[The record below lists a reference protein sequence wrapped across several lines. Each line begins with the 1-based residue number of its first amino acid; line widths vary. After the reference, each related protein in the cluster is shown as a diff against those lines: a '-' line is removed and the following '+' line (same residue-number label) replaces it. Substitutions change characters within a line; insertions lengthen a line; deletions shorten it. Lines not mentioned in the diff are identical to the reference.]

1 VKDAALDAAL
11 LLAHEQNDHEQLV
24 TLYRKAG
31 LSCIDTKNVD
41 AGCFY
46 LTHAYIFALELGSPK
61 ARELHQI
68 LVSYGR
74 EE

>member
-1 VKDAALDAAL
+1 VNLAELDAAL
-11 LLAHEQNDHEQLV
+11 LQAHIDFDLDGLV
-24 TLYRKAG
+24 TLYQKAG
-31 LSCIDTKNVD
+31 LSCIDANDVD

-46 LTHAYIFALELGSPK
+46 LTHAYIFALEAGFSK
-61 ARELHQI
+61 AHEIHKV

>member
-1 VKDAALDAAL
+1 VNLAKLDVALLQAHAGNDLDA
-11 LLAHEQNDHEQLV
+11 LV
-24 TLYRKAG
+24 TLYQKAG
-31 LSCIDTKNVD
+31 LSCLDANEVD

-46 LTHAYIFALELGSPK
+46 LTHAYIFALETGS
-61 ARELHQI
+61 ARAGDIHTI

>member
-1 VKDAALDAAL
+1 MTLADLDAAL
-11 LLAHEQNDHEQLV
+11 LQAHADYDLDRLV
-24 TLYRKAG
+24 TLYQKAG
-31 LSCIDTKNVD
+31 LSCIDANDVD

-46 LTHAYIFALELGSPK
+46 LTHAYIFALEAGTSK
-61 ARELHQI
+61 AREIHKV

>member
-1 VKDAALDAAL
+1 MNEAKLDAAL
-11 LLAHEQNDHEQLV
+11 LLAHENNDSEQLV
-24 TLYRKAG
+24 ALYQKAG
-31 LSCIDTKNVD
+31 LSCIDAKNVD

-46 LTHAYIFALELGSPK
+46 LTHAYIFALEMGSPN
-61 ARELHQI
+61 AGELHKV

>member
-1 VKDAALDAAL
+1 VNDAALDTDFLRAN
-11 LLAHEQNDHEQLV
+11 EQSDHEQLV
-24 TLYRKAG
+24 ILYRKAG
-31 LSCIDTKNVD
+31 LSCIDAKNVD

-46 LTHAYIFALELGSPK
+46 LTHAYIFALEMGSSK
-61 ARELHQI
+61 VDELHEI

>member
-1 VKDAALDAAL
+1 MTEADLDAAL
-11 LLAHEQNDHEQLV
+11 LLAHEQNDSAQLV
-24 TLYRKAG
+24 ALYQKAG
-31 LSCIDTKNVD
+31 LSRIDAKNVD

-46 LTHAYIFALELGSPK
+46 LTHAYIFALEMGSPK
-61 ARELHQI
+61 AVELHEV